1 MMKMLAKFREVLETY
16 QHLFAILLSLFL
28 IGTSGWIMMGR
39 ALRANASV
47 WDWLHVYLGLLAGV
61 FSVTM
66 LVTNVVR
73 GQWRQYFPYLVGD
86 FTQLS
91 NDVCGLKRGKLPLAG
106 GRGLFSVIEGICMLL
121 FVAVAATGLMWFLTQ
136 GSSEALN
143 WRSYHHSAAHGFI
156 VFMVIHALFAL
167 SHLLDFIRR

>member
-1 MMKMLAKFREVLETY
+1 MKTLTKLREVLETY
-16 QHLFAILLSLFL
+16 QHLFVILLTLFL
-28 IGTSGWIMMGR
+28 VGTSGWLMMGR

-47 WDWLHVYLGLLAGV
+47 WDILHVYLGLLAGI

-66 LVTNVVR
+66 LAINLMR

-106 GRGLFSVIEGICMLL
+106 GRGLFSVVEGIGMLL
-121 FVAVAATGLMWFLTQ
+121 FVAVSVTGLMWFITQ

-143 WRSYHHSAAHGFI
+143 WRSYHHSLAHGFI